1 MPIPPSDRTCLVSPG
16 ATAYARFADCG
27 QPFGSVK
34 LGPKPTQMTV
44 IAALPV
50 QTAST
55 SSPKPKLP
63 EPSGPVLYSSAAN
76 CSALTFSGLSR
87 TPFTLKVAGSHSSP
101 PNDHAI
107 WFQAVCTLS

>member
-1 MPIPPSDRTCLVSPG
+1 MPMPPSDRTCLVSPG
-16 ATAYARFADCG
+16 VTANARLSDCG
-27 QPFGSVK
+27 QPFLSVK
-34 LGPKPTQMTV
+34 AGPKPTQMTV

-63 EPSGPVLYSSAAN
+63 EPSGLVLYNSAAN
-76 CSALTFSGLSR
+76 CSALRFSGLSR
-87 TPFTLKVAGSHSSP
+87 TPFTLKVGGAHSSP

-107 WFQAVCTLS
+107 